1 MLCGYSIEY
10 ILLFL
15 SSHSAPFFLFPAGG
29 RRGGAW
35 MRGEM
40 LTLGEGEDTTEG
52 VEVAGGAGHT
62 EVTLQDIVR

>member
-1 MLCGYSIEY
+1 MLYGIAIEH

-15 SSHSAPFFLFPAGG
+15 SLIPFLSLSYGG
-29 RRGGAW
+29 RRGAW

-40 LTLGEGEDTTEG
+40 LTFGEGEDTTEG

-62 EVTLQDIVR
+62 EVTLQGIVR

>member
-1 MLCGYSIEY
+1 MLYGIAIEH

-15 SSHSAPFFLFPAGG
+15 FSYSYPFFLFPAGG
-29 RRGGAW
+29 RRGAW

-52 VEVAGGAGHT
+52 VEVTGGAGHT
-62 EVTLQDIVR
+62 EVTLQGIVR

>member
-1 MLCGYSIEY
+1 MLCGYSIEH

-15 SSHSAPFFLFPAGG
+15 SSHSAPFFLFLTEGA
-29 RRGGAW
+29 GGAW

-40 LTLGEGEDTTEG
+40 LTLGEDEDTTEG

-62 EVTLQDIVR
+62 EVTLQGIVR